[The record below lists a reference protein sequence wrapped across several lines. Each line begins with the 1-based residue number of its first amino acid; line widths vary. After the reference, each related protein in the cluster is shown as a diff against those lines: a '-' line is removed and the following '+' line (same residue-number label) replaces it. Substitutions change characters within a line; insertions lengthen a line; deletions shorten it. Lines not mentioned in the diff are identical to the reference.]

1 MPHILIIGAGAAG
14 TTIAAHLSSNG
25 YRVTLSEVPGFI
37 DRLDNIRAAGKGV
50 RIYGMLRAEGF
61 VAFAADLSQVE
72 GVDFV
77 VVTTVADAHKA
88 VADMLAPVVDAVR
101 AVLYFPGNLG
111 SLFLLRRLGSQA
123 RVPLLVEANTLPYGC
138 RISPHDAEVARVTVL
153 TPSVLYSG
161 DPSSVPELAEM
172 LAILTPNPVFG
183 GTVQSVLLSN
193 PNPLFHT
200 TPCLLSASRIELD
213 PDFRM
218 YEHGVTPGVRA
229 LLGRKDAERMTLLA
243 EVEGRGLAWNELRGL
258 FSKSGSMA
266 EPERQDL
273 EFLACGRA
281 AGFKGPNVLEHRYL
295 TEDTAAGLVCWE
307 RIGELTSIPTPI
319 VSAEITLISALLGRD
334 FRTIGRERANL
345 L

>member
-1 MPHILIIGAGAAG
+1 MSHVLIIGAGAAG
-14 TTIAAHLSSNG
+14 TTIAAHLSSRG
-25 YRVTLSEVPGFI
+25 YLVTLSEVPGFI
-37 DRLDNIRAAGKGV
+37 DRLDKIREAGKGV
-50 RIYGMLRAEGF
+50 RTYGMLRAEGS
-61 VAFAADLSQVE
+61 VAFAVDLASVSD
-72 GVDFV
+72 VDFV
-77 VVTTVADAHKA
+77 VVTTVADAHA
-88 VADMLAPVVDAVR
+88 TVADMLAPVAETVR
-101 AVLYFPGNLG
+101 AVVYFPGNLG
-111 SLFLLRRLGSQA
+111 SLFLRRKLGLNAGLS
-123 RVPLLVEANTLPYGC
+123 LIVEANTIPYGC
-138 RISPHDAEVARVTVL
+138 RISPHDPEVARVTVL

-161 DPSSVPELAEM
+161 DPSEVPGLLEM
-172 LAILTPNPVFG
+172 LRVLTPSPVVG
-183 GTVQSVLLSN
+183 GSILSVLLSN

-229 LLGRKDAERMTLLA
+229 LLERKDAERMTLLA

-258 FSKSGSMA
+258 FSEPGST
-266 EPERQDL
+266 ESPRDL

-281 AGFKGPNVLEHRYL
+281 AGFKGPNLLEHRYL

-307 RIGELTSIPTPI
+307 RIGEMTGVPTPI

-334 FRTIGRERANL
+334 FRALGRERVNL